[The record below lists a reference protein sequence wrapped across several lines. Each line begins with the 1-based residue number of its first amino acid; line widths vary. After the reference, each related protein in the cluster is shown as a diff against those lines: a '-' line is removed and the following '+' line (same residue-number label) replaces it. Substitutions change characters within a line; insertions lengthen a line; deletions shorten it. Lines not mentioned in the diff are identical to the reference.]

1 MKIPLPTEAM
11 EAMRIQEPMA
21 GMGDQAAMK
30 ARVLMEVQETAAGV
44 KIPVETAVQVDPVV
58 PAAGTILAALE
69 GPGTLEVPVVLMTL
83 AAMAAIMVVPGAG
96 TILVVLE
103 DPGTLGVP
111 VVLIALAAMAAVMV
125 VPEEKGEGGGG
136 RAPSWVR

>member
-69 GPGTLEVPVVLMTL
+69 GPGNQEGRAVPAAVGV
-83 AAMAAIMVVPGAG
+83 AMAV
-96 TILVVLE
+96 
-103 DPGTLGVP
+103 DGVG
-111 VVLIALAAMAAVMV
+111 
-125 VPEEKGEGGGG
+125 K
-136 RAPSWVR
+136 